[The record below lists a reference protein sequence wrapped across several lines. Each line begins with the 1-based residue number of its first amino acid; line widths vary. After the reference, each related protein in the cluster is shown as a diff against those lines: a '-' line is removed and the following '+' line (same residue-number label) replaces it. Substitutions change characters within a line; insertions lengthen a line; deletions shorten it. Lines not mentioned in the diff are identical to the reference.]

1 MLLAWKANL
10 DIQFVLDTYA
20 CAAYVAAYVSK
31 SMRGISE
38 ILRQVSDE
46 VQQGNLDLK
55 KQMSLLGNKFL
66 NAVEISIQE
75 SVYICLHLRMR
86 QSSRQVVFVNT
97 SPADQRVSMLK
108 NQEHLDKLDDESSDI
123 FCENDIIRYAKR
135 PLSMK
140 DVT

>member
-10 DIQFVLDTYA
+10 NIHFILDTYA

-38 ILRQVSDE
+38 ILRKVSDE

-75 SVYICLHLRMR
+75 SVYICLQLRMR

-97 SPADQRVSMLK
+97 SPPDQRVSMLK
-108 NQEHLDKLDDESSDI
+108 NREQ
-123 FCENDIIRYAKR
+123 IR
-135 PLSMK
+135 
-140 DVT
+140 